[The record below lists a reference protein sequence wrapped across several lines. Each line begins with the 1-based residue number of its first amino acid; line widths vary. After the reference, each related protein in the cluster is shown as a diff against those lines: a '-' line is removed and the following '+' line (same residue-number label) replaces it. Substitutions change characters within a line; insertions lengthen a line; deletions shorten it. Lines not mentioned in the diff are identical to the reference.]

1 VRSLTTLFDTR
12 LESPPVALQLMVMGS
27 DLFAAIPLPKNSS
40 LTIGRADNAD
50 VHITDPLASRLHA
63 RLHLGEAGL
72 IEIEDV
78 GSINKTKVREVPL
91 TPGERVAVLPGEA
104 IMIGSTILMV
114 QEMRVS
120 ARPRRVWPHTYFE
133 ARTEEECGRA
143 AETRAPFVVTRLSV
157 DPTGNASPG
166 VVADTIA
173 PALRPSDMLALYA
186 TSEYEILMPATPPEL
201 GVAIAQDLVS
211 RLRAMGINARTGLAS
226 YPRDGQTPEALA
238 ARASERLRGI
248 EKPVVAG
255 DKVIVEDP
263 RMRRLYQLARS
274 AAAGVINVLIVG
286 ETGVGKDVMAEA
298 IHRMSPRAKAPFL
311 SLNCTAV
318 SESLLESELFGHEK
332 GAFTGATDAKAG
344 LLETAPGGTV
354 FLDEIGDMPMQ
365 LQAKLLRVIETRQIS
380 RVGSLKARAIDVR
393 FVAAT
398 NRNLEA
404 DVAAGRFRRDLYY
417 RLNGMLLQ
425 IPPLRERRNEIVP
438 LARSFLTQFATQA
451 GLPAA
456 PPLSDEAARLL
467 EAYPWQGNA
476 RELRNVMERALL
488 LCDGAA
494 ILPEHLPLESMA
506 ANSISFAPNEA
517 PAGGG
522 PPVPAAAAAGTG
534 DIDDRDYVMRVL
546 NENGGNQSRAA
557 KALGIARSTLIA
569 RLEAWGIP
577 RPRK

>member
-1 VRSLTTLFDTR
+1 
-12 LESPPVALQLMVMGS
+12 MIMGS
-27 DLFAAIPLPKNSS
+27 DLFTAMPLPKSSS
-40 LTIGRADNAD
+40 LTIGRADDAD
-50 VHITDPLASRLHA
+50 IHITDPLASRLHA
-63 RLHLGEAGL
+63 RLHLGEGGL

-78 GSINKTKVREVPL
+78 GSINKTKVRDVPL

-104 IMIGSTILMV
+104 ITIGSTILMV
-114 QEMRVS
+114 QETRVT

-133 ARTEEECGRA
+133 ARTEEECGRS
-143 AETRAPFVVTRLSV
+143 AETRAPFVVARLSV
-157 DPTGNASPG
+157 DGNAPPG
-166 VVADTIA
+166 VVADAIA
-173 PALRPSDMLALYA
+173 PALRPSDMLALFA
-186 TSEYEILMPATPPEL
+186 PSEYEMLMPTTSAEL
-201 GVAIAQDLVS
+201 GVAIAQDVVA
-211 RLRAMGINARTGLAS
+211 RLRGLGIGAHTGLAS
-226 YPRDGQTPEALA
+226 HPRDGQTPEALA

-248 EKPVVAG
+248 DKPVVAG
-255 DKVIVEDP
+255 DKVIVEDA

-332 GAFTGATDAKAG
+332 GAFTGATETKAG

-354 FLDEIGDMPMQ
+354 FLDEIGDMPLQ

-404 DVAAGRFRRDLYY
+404 DIAAGRFRRDLYY
-417 RLNGMLLQ
+417 RLNGMSLQ
-425 IPPLRERRNEIVP
+425 IPPLRERRSEIVP
-438 LARSFLTQFATQA
+438 LARSFLAQFAAQA
-451 GLPAA
+451 GLAGA
-456 PPLSDEAARLL
+456 PPLSDEAAHLL
-467 EAYPWQGNA
+467 EVYPWQGNA

-488 LCDGAA
+488 LCDGSS
-494 ILPEHLPLESMA
+494 ILPEHLPLEAMA
-506 ANSISFAPNEA
+506 ANSISFAPA
-517 PAGGG
+517 DSPLPPSSRPPAAAGAGGG
-522 PPVPAAAAAGTG
+522 GAAAAGG
-534 DIDDRDYVMRVL
+534 DVDDRDYVMRVL
-546 NENGGNQSRAA
+546 NEHGGNQSRAA